1 METLKVLVAGMLAL
15 SISTVAASVLLQLN
29 TGRFLPTF
37 FLVVSCV
44 LTVFICCLTWAALL
58 EVFGYGPH
66 GAVVFLGLTLPLGSW
81 FLIHANHE
89 YWLLGP
95 GAAGVPAAEAGGHRY
110 ASSFRLRDAR
120 VATEFLGVKS
130 VRYGGGRGHLPRTGW
145 YYVAPVVHEGWEPG
159 QPVSLWAAAPAN
171 QYYGSL
177 KEWSKPHRAGVQLS
191 SYELR
196 YLREAAADSEERY
209 GVKLS
214 DGAIFI
220 RWTPEPETEVE
231 RSRRFVLWVIAG
243 GDLLLVLLFAGASL
257 VTLLRR
263 TYRGSSP
270 RAETGRRF
278 PWPRNKRPAKDGGR
292 P

>member
-1 METLKVLVAGMLAL
+1 METLKVLIAGMLAF
-15 SISTVAASVLLQLN
+15 SISTVVASVLLQLN

-44 LTVFICCLTWAALL
+44 LTVFICCLNWAALL
-58 EVFGYGPH
+58 EVFGCGPH
-66 GAVVFLGLTLPLGSW
+66 GAVVFLGLTLPLGAW

-95 GAAGVPAAEAGGHRY
+95 GVAGVSVAEAGGHRY

-120 VATEFLGVKS
+120 VATEFQGVKS
-130 VRYGGGRGHLPRTGW
+130 VRYGGGRGYLPRTAW

-159 QPVSLWAAAPAN
+159 QPVSVWAAAPAGR
-171 QYYGSL
+171 YYGGP
-177 KEWSKPHRAGVQLS
+177 EDWSKPHGAGVQFS

-196 YLREAAADSEERY
+196 YLREAAADSEEWYRAR
-209 GVKLS
+209 LS

-220 RWTPEPETEVE
+220 RWMPEPEAEVW
-231 RSRRFVLWVIAG
+231 RSRKFVLWVIAG

-263 TYRGSSP
+263 IYRRSST
-270 RAETGRRF
+270 RAEAGRRL
-278 PWPRNKRPAKDGGR
+278 P
-292 P
+292 